1 MTHSIPA
8 KIVGFL
14 FHPAESFREVK
25 DEDINPT
32 LKYFGAIAFFYALLF
47 TIMTTL
53 ELIPLH
59 PIVTAF
65 GVSPEGGLVGALL
78 FVLVLII
85 VFAMTFIFA
94 FLFGAWL
101 HLFAWLLGGRKG
113 LMQTEKSTFYGLTPL
128 LIIGWIPVIGGI
140 IGGIWS
146 LVLEIIGLKEL
157 QGISTVKAAVA
168 VILAIVIAFI
178 IIAALFGAVFMA
190 AVSQGIT
197 TQPLV

>member
-14 FHPAESFREVK
+14 FHPAESFRKVK
-25 DEDINPT
+25 DEEVSPT
-32 LKYFGAIAFFYALLF
+32 LRYFGVIAFFYSLLF
-47 TIMTTL
+47 TIVTTL
-53 ELIPLH
+53 QLIPQH
-59 PIVTAF
+59 PLVTMF
-65 GVSPEGGLVGALL
+65 GVSPQGGVIDIFL
-78 FVLVLII
+78 FVLTII
-85 VFAMTFIFA
+85 ILFAMTFIIA

-113 LMQTEKSTFYGLTPL
+113 LWQTEKSNFYGLTPF

-146 LVLEIIGLKEL
+146 IVLEIIGLKEL
-157 QGISTVKAAVA
+157 QGMSTAKAVIS
-168 VILAIVIAFI
+168 VILAIVILFI
-178 IIAALFGAVFMA
+178 IIVAIFGALLMA
-190 AVSQGIT
+190 AVSQGLT